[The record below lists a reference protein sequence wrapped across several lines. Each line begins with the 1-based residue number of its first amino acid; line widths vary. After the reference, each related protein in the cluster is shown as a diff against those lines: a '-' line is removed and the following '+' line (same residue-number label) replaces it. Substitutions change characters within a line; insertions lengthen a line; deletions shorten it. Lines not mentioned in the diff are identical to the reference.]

1 MEVYRKVEHDL
12 RLRPLEEEDLP
23 FIHELVNDPIIMSY
37 WFEEPYYS
45 FARLK
50 EMYEKHAQDEHLRRF
65 IIESKGERIGLVDI
79 AYIDYL
85 VHRNAE
91 FEIIISP
98 KHQGN
103 GYALPAAQLAMDYA
117 FSTLNLHK
125 LYLIVDKQNEKAI
138 HIYKKLGFYVEADLK
153 EEFFVNGRYHDVLRM
168 CIFQR
173 DYLNKL

>member
-1 MEVYRKVEHDL
+1 MKKHLQL
-12 RLRPLEEEDLP
+12 RVLEEEDLP
-23 FIHELVNDPIIMSY
+23 FIHKLANDPKIMSY

-50 EMYEKHAQDEHLRRF
+50 EMYEKQAQDHHIRRF
-65 IIESKGERIGLVDI
+65 IVEGKGKEKIGLVDI
-79 AYIDYL
+79 AYIDYH

-98 KHQGN
+98 DHQGK
-103 GYALPAAQLAMDYA
+103 GYAIHAAKLAMNYA
-117 FSTLNLHK
+117 FATLNLHK

-138 HIYKKLGFYVEADLK
+138 HIYKKLGFAVEAELK
-153 EEFFVNGRYHDVLRM
+153 EEFFVNGSYHDVLRM

-173 DYLNKL
+173 EYLNKA